1 MKTHFVCWAAQR
13 QDGSVAAPVESFE
26 NERSAIAN
34 FHIRAGQAAN
44 GTNLKDTVVLF
55 TAAPQAAAAVTE
67 SVPAAV
73 YRSPGPGSGRS
84 GLPGTSWAGKPDYG
98 NAGRLPGI
106 P

>member
-13 QDGSVAAPVESFE
+13 QDGSVVAPVESFE

-55 TAAPQAAAAVTE
+55 TADGFQMMKATFEHEPVAAQ
-67 SVPAAV
+67 
-73 YRSPGPGSGRS
+73 
-84 GLPGTSWAGKPDYG
+84 
-98 NAGRLPGI
+98 
-106 P
+106 

>member
-26 NERSAIAN
+26 NERSAVAT

-55 TAAPQAAAAVTE
+55 TADGFQMMKAVFEHEPVAAQ
-67 SVPAAV
+67 
-73 YRSPGPGSGRS
+73 
-84 GLPGTSWAGKPDYG
+84 
-98 NAGRLPGI
+98 
-106 P
+106 

>member
-26 NERSAIAN
+26 NERSAIAT

-55 TAAPQAAAAVTE
+55 TADGFQMMKAVFEHEPVAAQ
-67 SVPAAV
+67 
-73 YRSPGPGSGRS
+73 
-84 GLPGTSWAGKPDYG
+84 
-98 NAGRLPGI
+98 
-106 P
+106 